1 MSPGNQALLDYQLGA
16 AAADWAPLMNT
27 TDVDEATAALRP
39 AFFPLDITP
48 SSKESFRVE
57 VRAEQLPHLSIGY
70 LGMGGEA
77 VMRVPDVG
85 GYHIAIAISGHTVSR
100 WGDRHPSTVTAP
112 GAATVFGPGTST
124 DLTWSHDCAQLGI
137 KIDQNSME
145 RELENLLDR
154 SLGKPVDF
162 ARRLDLT
169 TTRSVSWLSLVGVLS
184 REAGK
189 VDGLLRHRL
198 AVANL
203 QQLLIEGLLL
213 TQPHGYSD
221 ELSGDDGTS
230 AARSAVEHAIDLMR
244 CYPETAWTTAQLARD
259 AGVSPRALQKAFARA
274 GELPPMSYLREVRLH
289 RVRCELVDASER
301 GAAASVTTVA
311 TRWGFV
317 HLGRFAQQYRQL
329 FGESPSQTL
338 RPPDREA

>member
-1 MSPGNQALLDYQLGA
+1 VNPGNQALRAYQLGA
-16 AAADWAPLMNT
+16 RAADWAPLMDT

-39 AFFPLDITP
+39 AFFPLEMAP
-48 SSKESFRVE
+48 SSKESFRVQL
-57 VRAEQLPHLSIGY
+57 RAEQLPLLSIGY
-70 LGMGGEA
+70 LGMGGEV

-85 GYHIAIAISGHTVSR
+85 GYHIAIAISGHTVSK
-100 WGDRHPSTVTAP
+100 WGGRHPSTVTAP
-112 GAATVFGPGTST
+112 GAATVFGPGTSPE
-124 DLTWSHDCAQLGI
+124 LTWSHDCVQLGI
-137 KIDQNSME
+137 KIDRNSME

-154 SLGKPVDF
+154 PLDRPVDF
-162 ARRLDLT
+162 ARRLDLAT
-169 TTRSVSWLSLVGVLS
+169 TSSLSWLTLVGVLS

-189 VDGLLRHRL
+189 VDGLLGHQL

-213 TQPHGYSD
+213 TQPHTYSD
-221 ELSGDDGTS
+221 ELRGGDGMS
-230 AARSAVEHAIDLMR
+230 AAQSAVTHAIDLMR
-244 CYPETAWTTAQLARD
+244 CYPESAWTTAQLARD

-274 GELPPMSYLREVRLH
+274 GELPPMRYLREVRLH

-311 TRWGFV
+311 SRWGFV
-317 HLGRFAQQYRQL
+317 HLGRFAQQYRQS